1 MAKNGLTKATT
12 YILALMAVAV
22 FTFPVYYLAISSFKS
37 DMDIVSWPPTLIPWN
52 ATLENYRYILNETPL
67 LLYMRN
73 SMQVAVGTTVLS
85 LVLAVLG
92 GYALARFRL
101 RGREL
106 IANLILFAYIIPPIM
121 LTIPLW
127 RVMVTLRLIDTHVG
141 LVIIQSTYGVPFG
154 MWMMRAYFEGIP
166 LDIEEAA
173 MVDGCSKL
181 RALWRVIVPLSLP
194 GLAGVA
200 TFVFILSWSDL
211 LFPMIF
217 INTSSL
223 RTIQPGL
230 LTFMQYSADFARLM
244 AASWLVLLPVFVM
257 FMIFERYLVSGLTA
271 GAVKG

>member
-1 MAKNGLTKATT
+1 VTRARLKRAGIYALVLGAT
-12 YILALMAVAV
+12 ALNM
-22 FTFPVYYLAISSFKS
+22 FPVYYLAISSFKS

-52 ATLENYRYILNETPL
+52 GTLENYRYILGDTPL
-67 LLYMRN
+67 PLYVAN
-73 SMQVAVGTTVLS
+73 SMKVAIGTTALS
-85 LVLAVLG
+85 LLLSVLG
-92 GYALARFRL
+92 GYSLARFRL

-106 IANLILFAYIIPPIM
+106 IANLVLFAYIIPPIM

-127 RVMVTLRLIDTHVG
+127 RVMATLRLIDTHLG
-141 LVIIQSTYGVPFG
+141 LIIIQSTYGVPFG

-166 LDIEEAA
+166 LEVEEAA

-181 RALWRVIVPLSLP
+181 GALRRVIVPLSLP
-194 GLAGVA
+194 GLAAVA
-200 TFVFILSWSDL
+200 TFIFILSWSDL

-230 LTFMQYSADFARLM
+230 LTFMQYSADFAKLM
-244 AASWLVLLPVFVM
+244 AASWLILIPVFLM
-257 FMIFERYLVSGLTA
+257 FMVFERYLVSGLTA